1 MSRQFDIVVLETD
14 INGGERMNNN
24 KVSLNLEVAN
34 RFRNKAKR
42 LANKSEQDMGEFR
55 RLKTE
60 LMDYCDVTEME
71 AINILRGY
79 HIMDYIR
86 KYEIM
91 SGIVTVAGDAAKRKE
106 NRELLIKIAELED
119 EVRTAAMANEGI
131 HK

>member
-1 MSRQFDIVVLETD
+1 MSHQSDIIVLETD
-14 INGGERMNNN
+14 IDGGESMKND

-42 LANKSEQDMGEFR
+42 LADQSGQDMGEFR
-55 RLKTE
+55 RMKTE

-86 KYEIM
+86 KYEM
-91 SGIVTVAGDAAKRKE
+91 LNGIFMVAADTTKKKE
-106 NRELLIKIAELED
+106 NRELLLKIAELEE

>member
-1 MSRQFDIVVLETD
+1 MSHQSDIIVLETD
-14 INGGERMNNN
+14 IDGGESMKND

-42 LANKSEQDMGEFR
+42 LADKSGQDMGEFR

>member
-1 MSRQFDIVVLETD
+1 
-14 INGGERMNNN
+14 MNNN

-42 LANKSEQDMGEFR
+42 LADKSGQDMGEFR

>member
-1 MSRQFDIVVLETD
+1 MS
-14 INGGERMNNN
+14 ER
-24 KVSLNLEVAN
+24 KIALNLEIAN

-42 LANKSEQDMGEFR
+42 MSDNSGQDMGEFR
-55 RLKTE
+55 KLKIE

-79 HIMDYIR
+79 HTMDYIR

>member
-1 MSRQFDIVVLETD
+1 MSHQFDIVVLETD
-14 INGGERMNNN
+14 INGGESMKND

-42 LANKSEQDMGEFR
+42 LADKSVQDMGEFR

-79 HIMDYIR
+79 HTMDYIR